1 MLEFAKAI
9 IVSGTLL
16 YGAAN
21 IDPVSTDSVLPTA
34 NSNVAIES
42 VSTVFVFAPDHNA
55 PDTFVRDG
63 SQAEADM
70 EQAAEHF
77 DDFVMQIPGVVGKKL
92 ESVMKH
98 GMKAVIMQDAETQPA
113 EEKMI
118 GSLVGALKGIGDAL
132 AADMVRSAQDTR
144 G

>member
-1 MLEFAKAI
+1 MFTLAKAI
-9 IVSGTLL
+9 IVSGTLI

-21 IDPVSTDSVLPTA
+21 IDPVGTDTTA
-34 NSNVAIES
+34 TNVSAES
-42 VSTVFVFAPDHNA
+42 VSTVFVFAPDHDA
-55 PDTFVRDG
+55 PDTFVRNG
-63 SQAEADM
+63 SEAEANM
-70 EQAAEHF
+70 EQAAESL
-77 DDFVMQIPGVVGKKL
+77 DDFAMQIPVVIVKKL

-98 GMKAVIMQDAETQPA
+98 GVKAVIMQDAETQPA

-118 GSLVGALKGIGDAL
+118 GSLVDALKGIGDAL

>member
-1 MLEFAKAI
+1 MFTLAKAI

-21 IDPVSTDSVLPTA
+21 IDPVDTTVATADIAAETISSVF
-34 NSNVAIES
+34 I
-42 VSTVFVFAPDHNA
+42 FAPDHNA
-55 PDTFVRDG
+55 PDTFIRNG
-63 SQAEADM
+63 SVAEANM
-70 EQAAEHF
+70 EQAAESL
-77 DDFVMQIPGVVGKKL
+77 DDFAMQIPIVIVKKL

-98 GMKAVIMQDAETQPA
+98 GMKAVIMQDSETQPA

-132 AADMVRSAQDTR
+132 AADMVQSAENTR

>member
-132 AADMVRSAQDTR
+132 AADMVRSAKDTR